1 MEGYTAAGNGEDMQK
16 EAAAGGSGAMSVK
29 EAAAEA
35 GDGETGEGSRPWPSL
50 VLKLEDP
57 YQFEG
62 AEVKEI
68 DLSGMFDLKA
78 RDMCEIDRWM
88 IQEGYTGSMPEVT
101 RRYAML
107 VAAKVNR
114 KPWTYCDLM
123 KARDCIRLGQMVRT
137 FFYAKG

>member
-1 MEGYTAAGNGEDMQK
+1 MEGYTAAGNGADMQK
-16 EAAAGGSGAMSVK
+16 EAAAGTGAVSVK

-35 GDGETGEGSRPWPSL
+35 GGRGTGEGSRPWPSL
-50 VLKLEDP
+50 VLELEDP

-62 AEVKEI
+62 TEVKEI
-68 DLSGMFDLKA
+68 DLSGLFDLKA

-88 IQEGYTGSMPEVT
+88 MQEGYTGSLPEVT

-107 VAAKVNR
+107 VAARVNR
-114 KPWTYCDLM
+114 KPQTYCDLM